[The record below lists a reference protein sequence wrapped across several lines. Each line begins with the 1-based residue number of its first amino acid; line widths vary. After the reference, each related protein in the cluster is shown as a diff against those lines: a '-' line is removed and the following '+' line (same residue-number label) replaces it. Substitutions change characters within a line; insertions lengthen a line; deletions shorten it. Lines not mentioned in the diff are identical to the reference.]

1 MSTQAS
7 AVATVDSAT
16 TPVTPETPA
25 FDPSN
30 QHTWS
35 GEQRAEWNKSGDV
48 PKSAAKQDSAPA
60 DKKAAPDS
68 APDKTSDK
76 SADTASDSATEKS
89 QKPHLK
95 TKEDTEKRF
104 NELLETNKALQR
116 RLESL
121 ERGGKT
127 SETRDAQQASQ
138 PATEVYKPL
147 DEKEFFAANAKA
159 TYEDFVRAAAKHEA
173 KWEVRQELAA
183 DAQRRATAECQKELT
198 TRVEEAKKRY
208 PDFEERIQ
216 PAVKAIT
223 EDQQIPFA
231 VKAVMNDS
239 PVFVDLMYVLAEPAA
254 LKDLVATAKSNPAA
268 AIRKIVLTEQ
278 LVQAE
283 LAKAQG
289 KDKSGDKAA
298 DKTTDTGDGKTR
310 DASGKFTSEKTSDAA
325 AETKVRAPK
334 PPSEVGGRGTTTE
347 DALRTAAAANDFQA
361 FEAEQNRRMRASR
374 S

>member
-68 APDKTSDK
+68 APD
-76 SADTASDSATEKS
+76 KS

-254 LKDLVATAKSNPAA
+254 LKDLV
-268 AIRKIVLTEQ
+268 
-278 LVQAE
+278 
-283 LAKAQG
+283 
-289 KDKSGDKAA
+289 
-298 DKTTDTGDGKTR
+298 
-310 DASGKFTSEKTSDAA
+310 
-325 AETKVRAPK
+325 
-334 PPSEVGGRGTTTE
+334 
-347 DALRTAAAANDFQA
+347 
-361 FEAEQNRRMRASR
+361 
-374 S
+374 